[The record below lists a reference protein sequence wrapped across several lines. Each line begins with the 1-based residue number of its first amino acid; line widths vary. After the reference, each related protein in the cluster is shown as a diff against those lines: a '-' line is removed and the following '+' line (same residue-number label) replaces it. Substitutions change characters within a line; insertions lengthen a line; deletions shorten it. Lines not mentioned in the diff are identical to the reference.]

1 VLRHSKNFHSARSN
15 GNVSC
20 WLISPTAT
28 VARVAEADDIAFHQ
42 IRLGHVLILHEWAL
56 QRVSFVQAWPW
67 ALGKKSHQQCAKK
80 QRRSQSAEVKVI
92 IGGRRVGAFEQILVS
107 AAGDQLSPLEEFL
120 VHSKSKAGFWFVLI
134 VAVVSGAV
142 ALTRPA
148 LSAAEGTQQS
158 GNDDVPA
165 PRRVKVLFL
174 GDTGHH
180 DPLVRCRQ
188 IYSVLAKRG
197 VDLTYSQNL
206 DDLTAENLDRFDVL
220 LLYANWTSIK
230 PPQEKAL
237 IDYVESG
244 HGFAPIH
251 CGSYC
256 FLNSR
261 KITDI
266 IGGRFKSHRTGTF
279 SETIAMPDH
288 PIERGLN
295 PIESWDETYVH
306 EMHNEKDRTVLG
318 YRIEGDH
325 KEPYTW
331 VRTQGKGRVFY
342 TAWGHDQRTW
352 GNVDF
357 QNLLERGIRWAA
369 GDWAMSPQ
377 PSLKPYAFSEANLPN
392 YLPGRAWGTIGEPIS
407 KMQDPI
413 SPRESMKHMALA
425 GGFSPHLV
433 VAEPAVKKPI
443 AMAFDERGRLWVAE
457 TFDYPNNMQPRFQG
471 HDQISIVEDAN
482 SGQEAKKVT
491 TFATGLSIP
500 TSLVIANGGVIV
512 AQPPDMLFLKDSTG
526 SGHADV
532 KKVLFTGFGT
542 RDTHASVSNLHYG
555 FDNWI
560 YGTVGYSGFT
570 GTVGGKEI
578 TFGQGVFRF
587 KPDGS
592 KLEFLGSTTNNTW
605 GMCFTEDG
613 QLFGSTANANPAWYM
628 SIPNRYYEQVRGMS
642 PPRLEPIADTWH
654 FYPQTEKVRQV
665 DQFGGYTAGAGSEI
679 YTARTLPKEYW
690 NRISFVTEPTGHLV
704 GQFVLEPKGSG
715 YVARNDFNLLTS
727 DDEWT
732 APIAASVGPDGQVW
746 MIDWYNIVVQHN
758 PIPRGFAA
766 GKGGAYESA
775 LRDKTHGRIYRLV
788 YNAGKPS
795 KVLDLSKASTDQ
807 LVEALKSDNMLWR
820 MHAQRLLVEH
830 GDASAIGGLIK
841 LTQDSSVD
849 EIGLS
854 PAAIHALWAMH
865 GLGALDGSHADAT
878 AAAVAALHH
887 PSAAVR
893 KAALDV
899 LPRDANSAV
908 AIGAARSIEDHDAQ
922 VRKSALLALSE
933 MPGTNE
939 TGRAIFAVLNRPENV
954 NDAAINDAAA
964 IAAARDDAGFLQ
976 AAFAAHPAQSA
987 SDSSARDT
995 TNLVPNPSFEI
1006 AQGTRPARWT
1016 VRTYSGSA
1024 VAALE
1029 RSGHTGQRSLSI
1041 SSETGADTSMSIDVP
1056 VDPYTD
1062 YRLSGWIRTEDLKGA
1077 MGALLNVH
1085 LTDARTAAINGTND
1099 WKQVQVTFNSGDRK
1113 TVSINC
1119 LFGGWGP
1126 AIGSAWYDDI
1136 ELTPLQSSGLPK
1148 NEGRV
1153 VRVVMDQYTQRAPV
1167 ESVVPTLVAAR
1178 GTSPALAFI
1187 VINSLAANWPQGITP
1202 KLADTDVAAL
1212 KDVMKA
1218 LPITVKDRLISLA
1231 AKWGRTDLFAD
1242 EQKALVKQ
1250 FRDDA
1255 ANGSLEGAKRADAA
1269 RRLIAIDDTAD
1280 STSVLLKQITPAAA
1294 PDLQL
1299 GMLEALS
1306 ESHGDTVGQS
1316 LVSRWDQLTPTAQR
1330 AALNLMLRRSSWT
1343 GALLS
1348 GIESGKINNK
1358 DLQPQQWQALTSNID
1373 GQIASKARELF
1384 QRSGG
1389 AVNSDRQAIVDKMM
1403 PAAAKHGDA
1412 VRGQQLFEKN
1422 CAVCHTI
1429 EGKGGQIGPDLTGMG
1444 ARARAENLIDI
1455 VDPNRS
1461 VEGTYKQWTVKTKD
1475 DVISGRLLT
1484 ESQTSIEL
1492 VDAAAKHYTIQ
1503 RSDIQLLKGTD
1514 RSLMPE
1520 GFEQLGEDGLA
1531 DLLEYIGT
1539 SKVKR

>member
-1 VLRHSKNFHSARSN
+1 ML
-15 GNVSC
+15 C
-20 WLISPTAT
+20 
-28 VARVAEADDIAFHQ
+28 
-42 IRLGHVLILHEWAL
+42 
-56 QRVSFVQAWPW
+56 
-67 ALGKKSHQQCAKK
+67 
-80 QRRSQSAEVKVI
+80 
-92 IGGRRVGAFEQILVS
+92 
-107 AAGDQLSPLEEFL
+107 
-120 VHSKSKAGFWFVLI
+120 KSKVGLWFVLI
-134 VAVVSGAV
+134 ITAVGGAV
-142 ALTRPA
+142 ALTHA
-148 LSAAEGTQQS
+148 QQEA
-158 GNDDVPA
+158 NDDVPA

-180 DPLVRCRQ
+180 EPLTRCRQ
-188 IYSVLAKRG
+188 IYSVLGKRG
-197 VDLTYSQNL
+197 IDLTYSQDLN
-206 DDLTAENLDRFDVL
+206 DLTPQNLDRFDVL
-220 LLYANWTSIK
+220 LLYANWTRIS
-230 PPQEKAL
+230 PEQEKAL

-266 IGGRFKSHRTGTF
+266 IGGRFKSHRTGVF
-279 SETIAMPDH
+279 SETIVMPDH
-288 PIERGLN
+288 PIEKGLK

-342 TAWGHDQRTW
+342 TAWGHDERTW
-352 GNVDF
+352 GNDNF

-369 GDWAMSPQ
+369 GDWALAAQ
-377 PSLKPYAFSEANLPN
+377 PALKPYSYSEANLPN
-392 YLPGRAWGTIGEPIS
+392 YLPGRAWGTIGEPIT

-413 SPRESMKHMALA
+413 SPRESMKHMNLA
-425 GGFSPHLV
+425 GGFSARLV
-433 VAEPAVKKPI
+433 ASEPAIKKPI
-443 AMAFDERGRLWVAE
+443 AMAFDERGRLWLAE
-457 TFDYPNNMQPRFQG
+457 TVDYPNNMQPRFEG
-471 HDQISIVEDAN
+471 HDQIVIVEDAN
-482 SGQEAKKVT
+482 SGQEARKVT
-491 TFATGLSIP
+491 TFAMGLSIP
-500 TSLVIANGGVIV
+500 TSMVFANGGVIV

-526 SGHADV
+526 SGQADV

-560 YGTVGYSGFT
+560 YGTVGYSGFR
-570 GTVGGKEI
+570 GTVGGQEVS
-578 TFGQGVFRF
+578 FGQGAFRF
-587 KPDGS
+587 TADGS
-592 KLEFLGSTTNNTW
+592 KIEFLGSTTNNTW
-605 GMCFTEDG
+605 GLSFAEDG

-642 PPRLEPIADTWH
+642 PPRFESIADTWH
-654 FYPQTEKVRQV
+654 FYPDTDKVRQV

-704 GQFVLEPKGSG
+704 GQFVMEPKGSG
-715 YVARNDFNLLTS
+715 YVARNDFNLLAS

-732 APIAASVGPDGQVW
+732 APIAAAVGPDGQVW

-758 PIPRGFAA
+758 PIPRGFAT
-766 GKGGAYESA
+766 GKGGAYESS

-807 LVEALKSDNMLWR
+807 LVDALKSDNMLWR
-820 MHAQRLLVEH
+820 MHAQRLLVEGGH
-830 GDASAIGGLIK
+830 ASIIPALIK

-849 EIGLS
+849 AIGLN
-854 PAAIHALWAMH
+854 PAAIHALWTMH
-865 GLGALDGSHADAT
+865 GLGAFDGSHADAT

-899 LPRDANSAV
+899 LPRNADALAAV
-908 AIGAARSIEDHDAQ
+908 IAAKSLEDRDAQ

-933 MPGTNE
+933 MPASGDA
-939 TGRAIFAVLNRPENV
+939 GRAIFAILNRPENA
-954 NDAAINDAAA
+954 NDEWISDAAA
-964 IAAARDDAGFLQ
+964 IAAARHDAGFLL

-987 SDSSARDT
+987 SGSSASDAA
-995 TNLVPNPSFEI
+995 NLVPNPSFERVMS
-1006 AQGTRPARWT
+1006 QRPTNWNLRN
-1016 VRTYSGSA
+1016 YSGRA
-1024 VAALE
+1024 TTGIE
-1029 RSGHTGQRSLSI
+1029 QSGHTGLRSLRI
-1041 SSETGADTSMSIDVP
+1041 SSESGADSSMYVDVP

-1062 YRLSGWIRTEDLKGA
+1062 YRLSGWIKTENLKGA
-1077 MGALLNVH
+1077 IGALLNVH
-1085 LTDARTAAINGTND
+1085 LTDSRTAAVTGTTD
-1099 WKQVQVTFNSGDRK
+1099 WKQVQITFNSGDRT

-1119 LFGGWGP
+1119 LFGGRGD
-1126 AIGSAWYDDI
+1126 ATGTAWFDDI
-1136 ELTPLQSSGLPK
+1136 ELTPLQTSGLPK
-1148 NEGRV
+1148 SEGRA
-1153 VRVVMDQYTQRAPV
+1153 VRVVMDQYTQHAPV
-1167 ESVVPTLVAAR
+1167 ESVVPTLIAAK

-1187 VINSLAANWPQGITP
+1187 VINSLAANWPQGVTP
-1202 KLADTDVAAL
+1202 KLAPDDVAAL

-1218 LPITVKDRLISLA
+1218 LPINVKDRLIALA
-1231 AKWGRTDLFAD
+1231 GKWGRNDLFAD
-1242 EQKALVKQ
+1242 EQMVLVKE
-1250 FRDDA
+1250 FRDSVADA
-1255 ANGSLEGAKRADAA
+1255 SLDGAKRADAA

-1280 STSVLLKQITPAAA
+1280 STAVLLKQITPAAP

-1299 GMLEALS
+1299 GMLDALS
-1306 ESHGDTVGQS
+1306 GSHLDTIGQS
-1316 LVSRWDQLTPTAQR
+1316 LASRWDQLTPTAQR

-1373 GQIASKARELF
+1373 PQISSKAQELF
-1384 QRSGG
+1384 KRSG
-1389 AVNSDRQAIVDKMM
+1389 AATSDRQAIVDKMM
-1403 PAAAKHGDA
+1403 PAAAKPGDA
-1412 VRGQQLFEKN
+1412 ARGQQLFEKN
-1422 CAVCHTI
+1422 CAVCHTL
-1429 EGKGGQIGPDLTGMG
+1429 EGKGGQVGPELTGMG
-1444 ARARAENLIDI
+1444 ARSRQENLIDI

-1461 VEGTYKQWTVKTKD
+1461 VEGSYKQWIVKTRD

-1492 VDAAAKHYTIQ
+1492 VDAAAKHYIIQ
-1503 RSDIQLLKGTD
+1503 RTDIQLLKGTD
-1514 RSLMPE
+1514 KSLMPE